1 MASSFETANTLIAA
15 IKENGMPIGTVR
27 LLEKCNIESAG
38 AYARKILNAL
48 ETAGILK
55 KVKGSFRRDKSFR
68 WDILIQ
74 EPTDIMIQSALK
86 AINAGSRTPRAVK
99 EGGGS
104 SSLAARIEALERAA
118 VSSGTMRIEVK
129 VGANVVELGVG
140 EVVPACFKKV
150 TQLAAARKPIML
162 VGPAGCGKTHLGA
175 MVAKAL
181 GLSFSAISC
190 SAGMSEAHL
199 LGRAIPNVADGSSV
213 FQTTDFLEA
222 YEGGGLFLLDEVDAA
237 DSNLLL
243 VLNSALANGYLSV
256 PARTD
261 DPSAIKHKDFVLIAS
276 ANTFGRG
283 SDRLYVGR
291 SQLDEATLDRFRI
304 GTVEVDYD
312 KTIETSLCPDQRLLG
327 VLWQVRD
334 LIRVN
339 SLRRIMSTRFI
350 KDAYEMAS
358 SAGWEIEEILA
369 TFFQGWNI
377 DEARRCQPVIPPKAS
392 AVPAKTGDA
401 APSASNDEGGED
413 GWKLPMLNDT
423 MRSTLQSYGVKIEGV
438 SAKQT
443 IYAERI
449 VAKWMT
455 DSAMPANIARELK
468 PIYEQAG
475 NRIAQRIIRW
485 FNMKYVPGKGDQQPA
500 GE

>member
-1 MASSFETANTLIAA
+1 MASSFETANLLIAA
-15 IKENGMPIGTVR
+15 IKDHGMPIGTVR

-55 KVKGSFRRDKSFR
+55 KVKERFRNDKSFR
-68 WDILIQ
+68 WAILIE

-99 EGGGS
+99 VGG
-104 SSLAARIEALERAA
+104 
-118 VSSGTMRIEVK
+118 
-129 VGANVVELGVG
+129 NVVELGVG
-140 EVVPACFKKV
+140 EVIPACFKKV

-350 KDAYEMAS
+350 KDAYEMLA

-392 AVPAKTGDA
+392 AVAEKTGGA
-401 APSASNDEGGED
+401 APAPSSSNDEGGED
-413 GWKLPMLNDT
+413 GWKLPLLNET

-438 SAKQT
+438 SGKQT

-455 DSAMPANIARELK
+455 DSAMPSNIARELK